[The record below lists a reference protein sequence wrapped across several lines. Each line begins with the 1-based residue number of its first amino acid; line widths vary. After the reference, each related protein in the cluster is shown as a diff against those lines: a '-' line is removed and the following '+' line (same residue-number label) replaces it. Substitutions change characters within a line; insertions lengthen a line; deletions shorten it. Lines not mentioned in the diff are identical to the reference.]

1 MNKLLFEVDA
11 SQIDIK
17 PLLKRDFLELSMR
30 AISSANPN
38 RNNSWFTKEAME
50 KGISTF
56 KNKPILGYF
65 ENGDFVS
72 HNGSWEKD
80 PETKM
85 EYWNTLGSKGE
96 RILGLIRSDDEVKI
110 EQDPNTGLYWIV
122 LTCALWTQYS
132 YKQVKRLIKDAKKA
146 KKEGKP
152 AKNISVEVDITDYED
167 LENGV
172 RKINDFNLVGIT
184 ILGSRNGVKVEPGI
198 ENAELSVIDIM
209 GKEFYEKQKSALR
222 VAYEKLDGSESKNK
236 EDFSEMET
244 EIKTEESV
252 NLEEETVIK
261 EKETVIEEEV
271 AVEQAHDNYES
282 NENVIDNEEVQEETV
297 EEKVITETCEEED
310 KKEDKDKDDDDD
322 KEEDKDEDVDDKDKD
337 DDDDKDED
345 KDEDADDEDKEE
357 EQESC
362 VEHECDCCPEEEVR
376 NVARDI
382 SWLMSDIVWNIEK
395 YAKCI
400 EYYEKNQ
407 ETIEEAKYLLP
418 ILRRFLKYE
427 VQIQSELSELV
438 TKVISKEYVA
448 SDEEVAFEERLSENC
463 DCKEMFKL
471 NENLTSQVKN
481 YESQISELT
490 EIVNGYKTKEFLSKA
505 YEVIHSVE
513 NLSEEKLTKLY
524 SECEN
529 GTISTID
536 ELKVKVALAAT
547 FSNNKSSKNE
557 MFSAPIVTPNVSSYS
572 ENKKTPKAASSWDVL
587 REYNRK

>member
-65 ENGDFVS
+65 ENDDFVS

-110 EQDPNTGLYWIV
+110 EHDPDTGLYWIV

-244 EIKTEESV
+244 EIKMEESV

-261 EKETVIEEEV
+261 EEETVIEEEV
-271 AVEQAHDNYES
+271 VVEQAHDNYES

-297 EEKVITETCEEED
+297 EEEVITETFEEED
-310 KKEDKDKDDDDD
+310 KKEDEDDDDD
-322 KEEDKDEDVDDKDKD
+322 KEENVEDKDEDV
-337 DDDDKDED
+337 
-345 KDEDADDEDKEE
+345 DDEDKEE

-362 VEHECDCCPEEEVR
+362 VEHECSCCPEEEVR
-376 NVARDI
+376 NVASDI
-382 SWLMSDIVWNIEK
+382 SWLMSDIVWSIEK
-395 YAKCI
+395 YSKCI
-400 EYYEKNQ
+400 EYYEKNE

-418 ILRRFLKYE
+418 ILRRFLKCE
-427 VQIQSELSELV
+427 VQIQIELSELV
-438 TKVISKEYVA
+438 TKVVSKEYVA
-448 SDEEVAFEERLSENC
+448 SEEEVAFEERLSENC

-471 NENLTSQVKN
+471 NEDLTSKVKN

-490 EIVNGYKTKEFLSKA
+490 EIVNGYKTKEFLSEA

-513 NLSEEKLTKLY
+513 NLSEEKLTELY

-557 MFSAPIVTPNVSSYS
+557 MFSAPVVTPNVSSYS
-572 ENKKTPKAASSWDVL
+572 ENKKTPKAVNSWDVL